1 MLWRPHRLRLGN
13 DKKLLEICKQIAD
26 EKSEDKLKCASK
38 DLRSYLELIKK
49 QPPDLYLGIEREVG
63 LNYEMTAIVKKLA
76 ARGKEPVV
84 FFERVKGSDHSIVSN
99 LFANRKAIAL
109 ALDCDSPELNEVYL
123 NRLSNPI
130 APRVVD
136 SGPVKEVVR
145 LGNEA
150 DLTAL
155 PVSTHHEKDAGAY
168 ISAGVCI
175 TKNRDGEA
183 LNLGMYRIMISKARQ
198 AGIFINPIHH
208 GGELLRQ
215 AEKNNES
222 LEMAIVV
229 GHHPAFAIASQNNE
243 PLGTDDYALA
253 GGLLEEPLLVVPAET
268 LSFPVPASAEI
279 VIEGEILPEV
289 REEEGPFGEYTMG
302 YGWKRKSPVFNIK
315 AITHR
320 RDYIFHDLIPSSKEH
335 LGLWII
341 PSKEA
346 GLYKKV
352 KDVFP
357 TVKSVCLPLNGSGYH
372 AYVCIDKAGDGDGK
386 NVMLTLLGSD
396 YMLKHVIVVD
406 EDVNIYNDD
415 EVLWAISTRVQADQD
430 VFIIPGARS
439 SVLDPSSYGLS
450 SRYSG
455 EGMVTKMGIDA
466 TRPLSIEFPEKVSL
480 PQDIWDK
487 IDIDKFL

>member
-1 MLWRPHRLRLGN
+1 L
-13 DKKLLEICKQIAD
+13 Q
-26 EKSEDKLKCASK
+26 SESK
-38 DLRSYLELIKK
+38 DLRSYLEVIKK
-49 QPPDLYLGIEREVG
+49 QPPDLFVSVGHEVG

-84 FFERVKGSDHSIVSN
+84 FFERVKGTDHSIVSN

-109 ALDCDSPELNEVYL
+109 ALDCEPSTLNETYL
-123 NRLSNPI
+123 TRLKNPI
-130 APRVVD
+130 APRIVKT
-136 SGPVKEVVR
+136 GPVKEVVR
-145 LGNEA
+145 LGNAA
-150 DLTAL
+150 DLTSF
-155 PVSTHHEKDAGAY
+155 PVPTHHEKDAGAY

-183 LNLGMYRIMISKARQ
+183 LNLGMYRIMVSKARQ

-215 AEKNNES
+215 AEMRNEP
-222 LEMAIVV
+222 LEIAVVV
-229 GHHPAFAIASQNNE
+229 GHHPALAIASQNNE
-243 PLGTDDYALA
+243 PMGTDDYALT
-253 GGLLEEPLLVVPAET
+253 GGLLGEPLLVVPAET

-279 VIEGEILPEV
+279 VIEGEVLPGI
-289 REEEGPFGEYTMG
+289 RKEEGPFGEYTMG
-302 YGWKRKSPVFNIK
+302 YGLQRKSPVFNIK
-315 AITHR
+315 AITCR

-346 GLYKKV
+346 SLFERIKAI
-352 KDVFP
+352 FP

-372 AYVCIDKAGDGDGK
+372 AYVCIEKAVDGDGK
-386 NVMLTLLGSD
+386 NVLLTLLGSD
-396 YMLKHVIVVD
+396 YMLKHAIVVD
-406 EDVNIYNDD
+406 DDVDIYSDD

-466 TRPLSIEFPEKVSL
+466 TRPLGVEFPEKVSL
-480 PQDIWDK
+480 PQDVWDK
-487 IDIDKFL
+487 IDIDKLL